1 MATFDSALFGGQ
13 ALPADLQ
20 RQLDEKQATEFAQL
34 SPSQQLGNLG
44 FSAGRAVGRGVA
56 GAFGVDV
63 QDPVVKQATMLRQLS
78 EGLDLKTS
86 EGLNQYA
93 DRLMS
98 NKLPAQAAQIAQ
110 MARETA
116 LKTADV
122 DSKTSKVSQVKSRIK
137 ALMDKNVA
145 TTEVEAEAI
154 ASDDAAFREAMG
166 LSKRSSADKLQA
178 SLQAEAEKRFP
189 NDVQAQYTWIEEQ
202 KAAAAPLSASEREK
216 LAGVAQANVTLDKS
230 IADVT
235 KYLADVDPKNPKVTF
250 GLGSNTVGFVTGQSG
265 YPTDNARQQGN
276 IRSFITKAQN
286 DILNLAKGTQTDKDA
301 LRAQL
306 QIMGN
311 MPLTSNEAVEDALN
325 RLKEIAETTKK
336 GNIAYEQSL
345 TVGKKNA
352 KVPTSTGTGGG
363 SSSRVQELMG
373 RLSPEQRKALG
384 L

>member
-1 MATFDSALFGGQ
+1 MATFDTALFGGSM
-13 ALPADLQ
+13 LPADLQ
-20 RQLDEKQATEFAQL
+20 RQLDEKQATDFAQL
-34 SPSQQLGNLG
+34 TPSQQLGNLG
-44 FSAGRAVGRGVA
+44 FSAGRAAGRGVA

-78 EGLDLKTS
+78 EGLDLKTP

-93 DRLMS
+93 DRLMA

-110 MARETA
+110 MAREAGTQ
-116 LKTADV
+116 TADLNA
-122 DSKTSKVSQVKSRIK
+122 KTSKASQIK
-137 ALMDKNVA
+137 ARSQALIAKGVA
-145 TTEVEAEAI
+145 ANEVEAEAI
-154 ASDDAAFREAMG
+154 ASDDTAFREAMG
-166 LSKRSSADKLQA
+166 LSKRSASDKLMA

-189 NDVQAQYTWIEEQ
+189 NDPQAQYTWIEEQ
-202 KAAAAPLSASEREK
+202 KQAASPLSASEREK

-235 KYLADVDPKNPKVTF
+235 KYLKDVDPANPKVTF
-250 GLGSNTVGFVTGQSG
+250 GLGSNAVGFVTGQSG
-265 YPTDNARQQGN
+265 YPTENARQQGN

-306 QIMGN
+306 QIIGN

-345 TVGKKNA
+345 TAGKKNA
-352 KVPTSTGTGGG
+352 KGPTPTG
-363 SSSRVQELMG
+363 SRLDELLK
-373 RLSPEQRKALG
+373 RASPEQLKSVGR
-384 L
+384 

>member
-1 MATFDSALFGGQ
+1 MATFDTALFGGSM
-13 ALPADLQ
+13 LPADLQ
-20 RQLDEKQATEFAQL
+20 RQLDEKQATDFAQL

-44 FSAGRAVGRGVA
+44 FSAGRAVGRGLG

-63 QDPVVKQATMLRQLS
+63 QDPMVREASTLQQLAR
-78 EGLDLKTS
+78 
-86 EGLNQYA
+86 GLNVGTPEGAKEYLN
-93 DRLMS
+93 RISS
-98 NKLPAQAAQIAQ
+98 NPLVSPATVAKMGEFVRNVEKDTAAPNQLK
-110 MARETA
+110 AR
-116 LKTADV
+116 V
-122 DSKTSKVSQVKSRIK
+122 K

-154 ASDDAAFREAMG
+154 ASDATAFREAMN
-166 LSKRSSADKLQA
+166 LSKKSPADKLMGA
-178 SLQAEAEKRFP
+178 LQVEAEKRFP
-189 NDVQAQYTWIEEQ
+189 NDIQAQYTWIEEQ

-235 KYLADVDPKNPKVTF
+235 KYLKDVDPTNPKVTF
-250 GLGSNTVGFVTGQSG
+250 GLGSNAVGFVTGQSG
-265 YPTDNARQQGN
+265 YPTENARQQGN

-306 QIMGN
+306 QIIGN
-311 MPLTSNEAVEDALN
+311 LPLTSNEAVEDALN
-325 RLKEIAETTKK
+325 RLKDIAETTKK
-336 GNIAYEQSL
+336 GNTAYEQSL
-345 TVGKKNA
+345 TAGKKNA
-352 KVPTSTGTGGG
+352 KVPAPTGGG
-363 SSSRVQELMG
+363 GNARVQELMG